1 MQSISFENGDEMP
14 MIGLGTWKSPPGEVY
29 EAVTTALEAGYRHVD
44 CAPIYK
50 NETEVGAALSD
61 SFDAGGIRRDDV
73 WVTSKLWN
81 NAHHPDDVRP
91 ALEQTL
97 ADLQLDALDLYL
109 IHWPVA
115 LQPEVDFPESP
126 DDFVSPEA
134 APLTETWAAME
145 ALKKD
150 GLVRHIGVS
159 NFSVPNLQMILDAG
173 EVRPEMN
180 QVEMHPYL
188 PQPELVSFAEDHNI
202 PITAYSPLGSGDR
215 PDAMKAD
222 DEPTLMA
229 NPTINDIADRHGVSP
244 AQVLLQ
250 WGVARGTVVI
260 PKSTTPAH
268 IKDNL
273 AAADLNLSAD
283 ELATID
289 NLDPKYRYLA
299 GAAWTMEGSPYT
311 QAGLWG
317 EKQIR

>member
-1 MQSISFENGDEMP
+1 MQSISFANGDEMP
-14 MIGLGTWKSPPGEVY
+14 MVGLGTWKSPPGEVY
-29 EAVTTALEAGYRHVD
+29 KAVKTALEAGYRHVD

-50 NETEVGAALSD
+50 NEHEVGNALRD
-61 SFDAGGIRRDDV
+61 SFDAGTASREDV

-81 NAHHPDDVRP
+81 DNHHPDNVRP

-97 ADLQLDALDLYL
+97 DDLQLDALDLYL

-115 LQPEVDFPESP
+115 LAHGVDFPESP
-126 DDFVSPEA
+126 DDFVSPEEV
-134 APLTETWAAME
+134 PLTDTWAAME
-145 ALKKD
+145 ALKED

-159 NFSVPNLQMILDAG
+159 NFSVPTLQLILDEG

-188 PQPELVSFAEDHNI
+188 PQPDLVSFAKSQNI

-229 NPTINDIADRHGVSP
+229 NPTINEIADAHGVSP
-244 AQVLLQ
+244 AHVLLQ
-250 WGVARGTVVI
+250 WGLNRGTAVI

-268 IKDNL
+268 IEDNL
-273 AAADLNLSAD
+273 AAADLDLSTD
-283 ELATID
+283 ELQTID
-289 NLDPKYRYLA
+289 TLDQNYRYLA

-317 EKQIR
+317 E